1 MNPCVTAVTDTKL
14 SDAME
19 RAFSGGLRMR
29 KLGYQTWS
37 KLYSPE
43 TRHLEVKL
51 TEACAIGAACYA
63 VAPTC
68 EIDRRE
74 QAVRLFPQLQ
84 EYVAPARFPYPVGDI
99 KVVSLGDLIAYY
111 NDRTELSQAEIVAA
125 VRKLGY

>member
-1 MNPCVTAVTDTKL
+1 MNPCVHPATNTTL

-19 RAFSGGLRMR
+19 RAWNSGLRQR
-29 KLGYQTWS
+29 KQGYQTWS
-37 KLYSPE
+37 KTYSPQ

-51 TEACAIGAACYA
+51 TEACAIGAACYE

-84 EYVAPARFPYPVGDI
+84 NYVPQADFPYPVRDI
-99 KVVSLGDLIAYY
+99 KVVSLGDLLTYY
-111 NDRTELSQAEIVAA
+111 NDRTNLSPAEIVDA